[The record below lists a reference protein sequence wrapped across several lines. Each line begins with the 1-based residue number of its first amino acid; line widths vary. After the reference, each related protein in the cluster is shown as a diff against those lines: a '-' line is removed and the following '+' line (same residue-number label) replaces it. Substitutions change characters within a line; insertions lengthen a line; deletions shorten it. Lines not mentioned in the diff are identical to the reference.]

1 MATPHGMPS
10 PKRQV
15 GRYQVMRQIGRGG
28 MATVYLARQTQL
40 ERNVALKELSSFHA
54 SAPEFADRFL
64 RESRLAGSLNH
75 PNIVTVFEYFEEG
88 GTPYIAMEYV
98 TRGSLRPYVGRLSL
112 AQFAGA
118 MEGIL
123 AGLAHAETYG
133 IVHRDLKPENIMV
146 TGEGRVKITDFG
158 IAKATQSA
166 GTGAFLTA
174 TGTTVGTPTYM
185 APEQAMAQPVG
196 MWTDLYSVGVMAYEH
211 VVGRVPFW
219 DTEAPMVILMRHVN
233 EPIPPAIEI
242 NSHIDGEL
250 SAWIDRLLVKDPTKR
265 TQTAVGAWDELEE
278 IILQLLGPRW
288 RREARLP
295 EHITALDTPRPLTP
309 APFESM
315 RMATPQPMTGGPTQP
330 EQTPGAT
337 PTPTPTPAE
346 PAPAYMTFGRAAES
360 VAPAA
365 AAAAGA
371 AAAGVAAS
379 EAASAQ
385 APAAAEATAPPA
397 TAQPEAAAPPEATAP
412 PAAAAPPETAAPASE
427 TPPAVEASATA
438 PEAPPAPQDDSVAP
452 EASDYMTFGRTPEVA
467 PPPPAEEKPSDA
479 APPVRPET
487 VAPAAAA
494 EAAYLTFGR
503 TAEPVIK
510 PVPEPEPTAPTA
522 PESTAPPAP
531 ESVAPPAVEPET
543 PAQPEPAA
551 PGPDETI
558 AAIGAAGAAAGLAEA
573 AEHEDGHE
581 QTEATGSSGA
591 VSTPPA
597 VEEPAPAEAE
607 AEPEAEPEPDP
618 EPEPEPAQAAARPP
632 RARTAPRPEVAR
644 RRIAVAAIV
653 GAVAAAA
660 IGFLIAHS
668 SSSKSQPPAPAL
680 VGSASA
686 GPMQISLLPGWASH
700 KVPAAANLGLSNELA
715 VAPASTTGG
724 LLVMGT
730 AAKTNSTLLPNGFV
744 STLQGSPTAQ
754 TVTLGHNQ
762 FYRYLNLTPRG
773 GQNPETAYAV
783 PTTIGSVVAICQ
795 PQGAGTTFLADC
807 ERIIGT
813 LQLSSASVLG
823 LGPSSSYASGLKAA
837 MAKLNAQ
844 QSSAGARL
852 SSAKKPSDQAS
863 AANELATAFRQAGAS
878 VQKLQSGPAAA
889 STNAA
894 IATALQNVGA
904 GYTGMGQAAAH
915 NNGSGY
921 NAARRR
927 VASATADLRAAF
939 NRLSQLGYTAA

>member
-1 MATPHGMPS
+1 MPS

-15 GRYQVMRQIGRGG
+15 GRYQIVRQIGRGG

-54 SAPEFADRFL
+54 SAPEFAERFL

-158 IAKATQSA
+158 IAKATQTA

-185 APEQAMAQPVG
+185 APEQAMAQEIG

-211 VVGRVPFW
+211 VVGRVPFY

-233 EPIPPAIEI
+233 EPIPPATEI
-242 NSHIDGEL
+242 NPQIDPEL
-250 SAWIDRLLVKDPTKR
+250 SAWIDRLLVKEPTKR

-295 EHITALDTPRPLTP
+295 EHIAALDTPRPLTP

-315 RMATPQPMTGGPTQP
+315 RMATPDPMVGGPTP
-330 EQTPGAT
+330 EQTPGAPST
-337 PTPTPTPAE
+337 QAPAPAE
-346 PAPAYMTFGRAAES
+346 PEPAYMTFGRAAES
-360 VAPAA
+360 VAPGAAA

-371 AAAGVAAS
+371 AAAGAA
-379 EAASAQ
+379 EAAAPHVA
-385 APAAAEATAPPA
+385 APAAAAAPPQ
-397 TAQPEAAAPPEATAP
+397 TAQPEAVAPPS
-412 PAAAAPPETAAPASE
+412 TAAPSTE
-427 TPPAVEASATA
+427 EPPAVQDSATT
-438 PEAPPAPQDDSVAP
+438 PEAPPAPQDDSLAP
-452 EASDYMTFGRTPEVA
+452 EASDYMTFGRAPEVA
-467 PPPPAEEKPSDA
+467 PPPAEEKPPEA
-479 APPVRPET
+479 APPARPDT
-487 VAPAAAA
+487 VAPAAA

-503 TAEPVIK
+503 T
-510 PVPEPEPTAPTA
+510 PEPATKPEPA
-522 PESTAPPAP
+522 PESTAPPTPESTAPTEPESSAPPAP
-531 ESVAPPAVEPET
+531 EAAAPPAV
-543 PAQPEPAA
+543 A
-551 PGPDETI
+551 P
-558 AAIGAAGAAAGLAEA
+558 EA
-573 AEHEDGHE
+573 AEHEHA
-581 QTEATGSSGA
+581 QAAGSSGA
-591 VSTPPA
+591 TSPPPAVDEPA
-597 VEEPAPAEAE
+597 VEEPAVEEPVIEEPAEAEPEPEHEAE
-607 AEPEAEPEPDP
+607 AEPEP
-618 EPEPEPAQAAARPP
+618 EPERQPEPEAARPAARPP
-632 RARTAPRPEVAR
+632 HARTAPRPEVAR
-644 RRIAVAAIV
+644 RRIAAVAIV

-660 IGFLIAHS
+660 IGFLIAHG

-680 VGSASA
+680 IGSDSS
-686 GPMQISLLPGWASH
+686 GPVQISLLSGWASH
-700 KVPAAANLGLSNELA
+700 KIPTSANLGLSNELA
-715 VAPASTTGG
+715 VAPTSPTGG

-730 AAKTNSTLLPNGFV
+730 ATKTDATLLPTGFV
-744 STLQGSPTAQ
+744 STLQGPPTAQ
-754 TVTLGHNQ
+754 TVTLGHTQ
-762 FYRYLNLTPRG
+762 FYRYLNVTPRG
-773 GQNPETAYAV
+773 TQNPETAYAV
-783 PTTIGSVVAICQ
+783 PTTAGSVVAICQ
-795 PQGAGTTFLADC
+795 PQGAGTTFLSDC

-823 LGPSSSYASGLKAA
+823 LGPSSSYAAGLKTAIG
-837 MAKLNAQ
+837 KLNGQ

-852 SSAKKPSDQAS
+852 SSAKKPSDQANAASDLAS
-863 AANELATAFRQAGAS
+863 AFHQAGS
-878 VQKLQSGPAAA
+878 TVQKLQPGPAAT

-894 IATALQNVGA
+894 IAIALRNVGA
-904 GYTGMGQAAAH
+904 GYAAMSQAAAH
-915 NNGSGY
+915 NNGSAY
-921 NAARRR
+921 NAARRKI
-927 VASATADLRAAF
+927 AAATADLRAAF
-939 NRLSQLGYTAA
+939 NRLSQLGYTAT